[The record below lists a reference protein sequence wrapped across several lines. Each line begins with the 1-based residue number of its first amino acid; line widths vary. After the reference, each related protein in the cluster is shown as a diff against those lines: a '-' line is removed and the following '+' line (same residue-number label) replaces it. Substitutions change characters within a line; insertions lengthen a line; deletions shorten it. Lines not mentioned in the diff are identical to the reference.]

1 MHFVILPITVG
12 KNNNNNNKTRTK
24 PGCKSA
30 PKIHQMPDRL
40 FAPAVSVGL
49 TNLVASLES

>member
-30 PKIHQMPDRL
+30 PKTHQMPDRL